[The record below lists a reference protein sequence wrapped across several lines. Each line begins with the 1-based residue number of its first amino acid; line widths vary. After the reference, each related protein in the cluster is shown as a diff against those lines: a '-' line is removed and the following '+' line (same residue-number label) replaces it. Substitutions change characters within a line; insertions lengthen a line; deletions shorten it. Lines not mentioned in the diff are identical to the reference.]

1 MSKRIIIATLLI
13 LFLYVSEAIAQKKL
27 NYPEVEKQSYQLLQD
42 KRWTE
47 LIQFATE
54 ARKQGIEF
62 FYLQVRTGIA
72 YYNLRRFRNST
83 DWFLKAYTN
92 DNSFDWLQEYL
103 YYSLV
108 FSGRQ
113 TEAVKYAPHFSD
125 AMKKKIGFQE
135 IGVTRLAYEAGYS
148 SNPDF
153 ENLKTRAFSTEVNLG
168 EDYGEGYFLKNYN
181 FHSIDLS
188 HRVAPNFTLNHNLTY
203 IGVNRET
210 VVDWPAQTSSPTSIN
225 QFQYFINPVWV
236 IGKKLNISPSMN
248 LIFGSGDVYAGWLNS
263 NSSKSFRLSKTTY
276 SDAVLSTS
284 IWSDFGNFAPGLEIN
299 AGNVNNSKFVQ
310 MSSWVT
316 FYPLSNAR
324 LYFTPKVYFKS
335 GADGFGWNAFGIS
348 GGAQLGKVFLSGQ
361 YLFGNMENFVESSGY
376 VISNFPGKSDRKI
389 MGSVYFPVG
398 KKYQFVLRYINQN
411 VIENYQVYTDGIKSK
426 TLEYNYLKHT
436 LTAGISWNF

>member
-1 MSKRIIIATLLI
+1 MFKRITIFSFIMVF
-13 LFLYVSEAIAQKKL
+13 LFVSEAVAQKKL
-27 NYPEVEKQSYQLLQD
+27 NYPEAEKQSYQLFEA
-42 KRWTE
+42 KKWPE
-47 LIQFATE
+47 LIRFATE
-54 ARKQGIEF
+54 VRKQGIEF

-72 YYNLRRFRNST
+72 YYNLRRYRNSA

-92 DNSFDWLQEYL
+92 DNSFEWLQEYL

-113 TEAVKYAPHFSD
+113 TEAVKYAPYFSD
-125 AMKKKIGFQE
+125 AMKKKIGFKE

-168 EDYGEGYFLKNYN
+168 EDYGEGYFLKNYT
-181 FHSIDLS
+181 FHSLDLS

-210 VVDWPAQTSSPTSIN
+210 VVNWPGQTSSPTSVN

-276 SDAVLSTS
+276 SDVVFSTS
-284 IWSDFGNFAPGLEIN
+284 IWSDFANFAPGIEIN
-299 AGNVNNSKFVQ
+299 AGNVNDSKFVQ

-316 FYPLSNAR
+316 FYPLSNTK

-335 GADGFGWNAFGIS
+335 GAEGTGWNAFGIS
-348 GGAQLGKVFLSGQ
+348 GGTTLGKIHLNGQ
-361 YLFGNMENFVESSGY
+361 YLFGNMENFVESAGY
-376 VISNFPGKSDRKI
+376 VVSNFPGKSDRKM
-389 MGSVYFPVG
+389 MGSIYFPMG

-411 VIENYQVYTDGIKSK
+411 ITEKYQVYTGGYKSN
-426 TLEYNYLKHT
+426 TLEYNYIKQT
-436 LTAGISWNF
+436 ITAGISWNF